1 MTTTTLNNDEK
12 LIFGLDQYGRKG
24 VIKEHVF
31 IIVHFFIL
39 TISAGNF
46 GWTNAWVFT
55 GLCLIYKA
63 IYSVTLIIKN
73 PKLLNERGRFIKKDT
88 KPFDKVFFGFMIP
101 LNLLQ
106 SIIAGLDAGRYG
118 WTHMPL
124 WMNVLGALCMTAAFI
139 FILWAMNV
147 NTHFEST
154 VRIQE
159 DREHQVCSS
168 GPYRIM
174 RHPGYAGALLA
185 QFGSPLLLG
194 SAWAF
199 VPAVLMAA
207 LFVVRTHLE
216 DSTLQNEL
224 TGYREYAQTTR
235 YRLLPCIW

>member
-1 MTTTTLNNDEK
+1 MTSTALNNNEK

-24 VIKEHVF
+24 VIKELVF

-39 TISAGNF
+39 TVSAGNF
-46 GWTNAWVFT
+46 LWINAWVFT
-55 GLCLIYKA
+55 GLAFIYKVV
-63 IYSVTLIIKN
+63 YSGTLIIKN
-73 PKLLNERGRFIKKDT
+73 PKLLNERGRFIKEDT

-106 SIIAGLDAGRYG
+106 SIVAGLDAGRYG

-159 DREHQVCSS
+159 DRDHQVCSS